1 MAYESKISNK
11 RYGTTFAGKEAYDL
25 NSPLGDVVKSI
36 QQITPQLKLAAAKHK
51 DIKITEAQEAYEAL
65 INSNKSPD
73 QIDAEIQQGLHPK
86 LSGIYTEGVI
96 QKNRGRFD
104 ASKTQQNI
112 IEKLDE
118 FDPLTMNF
126 DAWAQDFMPVITD
139 KSTSYNEGF
148 SHVYEQ
154 FRADQLIRESE
165 AKYNDAIKRKTEN
178 GIALMNTIPKGEV
191 ATNYYPL
198 LNSLN
203 EKVVHEDGTVGDIYS
218 TQELNDIAYG
228 HAVNIGNRATTS
240 EEIEYAIDILIVDR
254 GKGKGG
260 NNIGSLLNTEN
271 AKVSQLYGDLLRK
284 KIGLQEK
291 ARSDKKVKKEE
302 DYNIILAKS
311 LLAIQEGTYT
321 EIQEEMKNAVIGVDP
336 TFFGNFMQLTS
347 VDYRGSATVNQN
359 KSFEMRAISGG
370 FRDANEIL
378 AIGTLE
384 GISTTSIKQALAY
397 NADAL
402 KARATGVLP
411 IQQTNVNYVKL
422 YSELT
427 NIIDINMITGEISGL
442 GILDDAE
449 GDLLRYATGYVTT
462 SIQDAEL
469 KWKEQDLTDDE
480 LNIKRQ
486 KLSTELNDYIYT
498 RFGKDTQAK
507 QMPQI
512 SERQNLD
519 REEFFVDELGTK
531 TSFAEIQED
540 RRTIQNN
547 IAELAGQLN
556 INDTFESNME
566 KLQSLFTSESNQDNY
581 IDLFEYVQK
590 ITDNNVEEGVSG
602 FDANEVEKYITT
614 GVYQL
619 FKDLPEV
626 GRQILTELDFINE
639 NSTYQEIQDAGDRLV
654 KYLKNRGEE

>member
-1 MAYESKISNK
+1 MAYKSKISNK
-11 RYGTTFAGKEAYDL
+11 RYGTTFGGKEAYDL
-25 NSPLGDVVKSI
+25 NSPLGDVVNSI
-36 QQITPQLKLAAAKHK
+36 KEITPQLRLASATHK
-51 DIKITEAQEAYEAL
+51 DIKIKEAQEAYEAL
-65 INSNKSPD
+65 INSNKTPD
-73 QIDAEIQQGLHPK
+73 QIDAEIKQGLHPK
-86 LSGIYTEGVI
+86 LSGIYTAGVI

-104 ASKTQQNI
+104 AAKVQQNI

-126 DAWAQDFMPVITD
+126 DAWAQQFMPVITD

-154 FRADQLIRESE
+154 FRADQVIKESE
-165 AKYNDAIKRKTEN
+165 AKYNDAIRRKTEN
-178 GIALMNTIPKGEV
+178 GIALMNTVPKGEV

-228 HAVNIGNRATTS
+228 HALNIGNRATTT
-240 EEIEYAIDILIVDR
+240 EEIDYAIDILIVDR

-271 AKVSQLYGDLLRK
+271 AKVSQLYGELLRK
-284 KIGLQEK
+284 KITLQEK
-291 ARSDKKVKKEE
+291 GRTDEKIKKEE
-302 DYNIILAKS
+302 DYNILLAKS
-311 LLAIQEGTYT
+311 LLAIQEGTYS
-321 EIQEEMKNAVIGVDP
+321 EIQEEMKTAVIALDP
-336 TFFGNFMQLTS
+336 TFFGNYMQLTS
-347 VDYRGSATVNQN
+347 VDYQGSATVNEN
-359 KSFEMRAISGG
+359 KNFEMRAISGG

-378 AIGTLE
+378 AVGTLE

-411 IQQTNVNYVKL
+411 IQQTNVNYTKL
-422 YSELT
+422 YADLS

-462 SIQDAEL
+462 TIQDAEL
-469 KWKEQDLTDDE
+469 KWKEQDLTDEE

-486 KLSTELNDYIYT
+486 KLSNELNDYIYT
-498 RFGKDTQAK
+498 RFGKNTEASDT
-507 QMPQI
+507 PQI
-512 SERQNLD
+512 SERQNPD
-519 REEFFVDELGTK
+519 REAFFVDELGAG

-547 IAELAGQLN
+547 IAEIAGQLD
-556 INDTFESNME
+556 INDTFENNME
-566 KLQSLFTSESNQDNY
+566 KIQSLFTSESNQDNY
-581 IDLFEYVQK
+581 IDLFEYVQN
-590 ITDNNVEEGVSG
+590 ITNNNIEDGVEGFTTSQVEEYV
-602 FDANEVEKYITT
+602 TT

-639 NSTYQEIQDAGDRLV
+639 NSTYQEIQDAGTRLI
-654 KYLKNRGEE
+654 KYLANRGEE

>member
-11 RYGTTFAGKEAYDL
+11 RYGTTFAGKQAYDL

-51 DIKITEAQEAYEAL
+51 DTKIKDAQEAYEAL
-65 INSNKSPD
+65 INSNKNPD
-73 QIDAEIQQGLHPK
+73 QIDAEIKQGLHPK
-86 LSGIYTEGVI
+86 LSGIYTAGVI

-104 ASKTQQNI
+104 AAKVQQNM

-165 AKYNDAIKRKTEN
+165 AKYNDAIRRKTEN
-178 GIALMNTIPKGEV
+178 GIALMNTVAKGEV

-203 EKVVHEDGTVGDIYS
+203 ETVVHEDGTVGDIYS
-218 TQELNDIAYG
+218 TKELNNIAYG
-228 HAVNIGNRATTS
+228 HAVNIGNRATTAN
-240 EEIEYAIDILIVDR
+240 EIEYAIDILIVDR

-260 NNIGSLLNTEN
+260 NNIGSLLNTEDP
-271 AKVSQLYGDLLRK
+271 KVSQLYGELLRK
-284 KIGLQEK
+284 KITLQEK
-291 ARSDKKVKKEE
+291 GRAAEKIKKEE

-321 EIQEEMKNAVIGVDP
+321 EIDEEMKTAVIALDP

-347 VDYRGSATVNQN
+347 ADYQGSATVNEN

-378 AIGTLE
+378 AVGTLE

-402 KARATGVLP
+402 KARAAGTLP
-411 IQQTNVNYVKL
+411 IQQTNVNYTKL
-422 YSELT
+422 YADLS

-462 SIQDAEL
+462 TIQDAEL
-469 KWKEQDLTDDE
+469 EWKTQDLTDDE
-480 LNIKRQ
+480 LNDKRQ
-486 KLSTELNDYIYT
+486 KLSKELNDYIYT
-498 RFGKDTQAK
+498 RFGKNTQASDT
-507 QMPQI
+507 PQI
-512 SERQNLD
+512 GERQNPD
-519 REEFFVDELGTK
+519 REAFFIDELGTDK
-531 TSFAEIQED
+531 SFAEIQED

-547 IAELAGQLN
+547 IGQIAGQLN
-556 INDTFESNME
+556 IDDTFENNME

-581 IDLFEYVQK
+581 IDLFEYVQN
-590 ITDNNVEEGVSG
+590 ITDNPVEEGVTG
-602 FDANEVEKYITT
+602 FEDDEVEKYITT
-614 GVYQL
+614 GLRQL

-639 NSTYQEIQDAGDRLV
+639 NSTYQEIQSAGIRFGN
-654 KYLKNRGEE
+654 YLKNRGEE